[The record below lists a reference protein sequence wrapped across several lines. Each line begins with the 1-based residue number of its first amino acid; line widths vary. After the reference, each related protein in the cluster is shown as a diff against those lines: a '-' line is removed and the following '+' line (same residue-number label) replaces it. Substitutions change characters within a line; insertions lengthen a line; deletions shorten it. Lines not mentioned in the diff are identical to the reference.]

1 MTNEEIQAIVNAS
14 ITEALSSFREEVTT
28 ANKGLASSLTKELR
42 KTIQNIST
50 TNNQEDIVE
59 DNQSTSQK
67 LSLKALENQ
76 LSELK
81 NQLAEKDKETSLAKR
96 SNVVSQLIANSKALN
111 PTALQKLFTLEYGDN
126 IKEEN
131 GTWFVDKGD
140 TVLPLNEALDSYLN
154 SPEGKFYL
162 PPSNI
167 TGTGSE
173 EVKSITTSSNQA
185 IDAGSALYEAF
196 SNY

>member
-1 MTNEEIQAIVNAS
+1 MTNEEIQALVNNS
-14 ITEALSSFREEVTT
+14 IAEALSSFREEVTA

-42 KTIQNIST
+42 KTVQSLT
-50 TNNQEDIVE
+50 PAAQEESLD
-59 DNQSTSQK
+59 DNQNTSQK

-81 NQLAEKDKETSLAKR
+81 NQLAEKDRETSMAKR
-96 SNVVSQLIANSKALN
+96 SNAISQLIANSKALN

-126 IKEEN
+126 IKEE
-131 GTWFVDKGD
+131 GGAWFVDKGD
-140 TVLPLNEALDSYLN
+140 TVLPLNEALDNYLN

-167 TGTGSE
+167 NGAGSE
-173 EVKSITTSSNQA
+173 EVKSITPNTNQTP
-185 IDAGSALYEAF
+185 DVGSALYAAF